1 MIRKDLAIR
10 VATFILPAAGLAL
23 LLHITRDDDI
33 YLVILAWL
41 MTSAGY
47 YASGYKVA
55 KERSEP

>member
-10 VATFILPAAGLAL
+10 VATFVLPAAGLAL
-23 LLHITRDDDI
+23 LISITRDDDF
-33 YLVILAWL
+33 YLVVLAWL

-47 YASGYKVA
+47 YASGYRVA